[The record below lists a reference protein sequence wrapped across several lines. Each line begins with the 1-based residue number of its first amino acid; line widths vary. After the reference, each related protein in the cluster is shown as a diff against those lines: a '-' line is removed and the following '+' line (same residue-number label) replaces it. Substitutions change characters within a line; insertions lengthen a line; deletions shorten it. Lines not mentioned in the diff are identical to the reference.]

1 MRLTGVGSRRLL
13 RNSDASSF
21 FLVGVARGQA
31 WTIFFLESLSMERMK
46 KKWQRCCRMTNA
58 ELFSETCFSH
68 QELKME
74 LKVKNLASSD
84 SRGCDLQK
92 EVMVKV
98 TNQRTHEV
106 RLALGTGREPPQ
118 AVPRSFPGDKVSFS
132 GCSRWRP
139 S

>member
-1 MRLTGVGSRRLL
+1 MLL

-21 FLVGVARGQA
+21 FLVGIARGQA
-31 WTIFFLESLSMERMK
+31 WTILFLESLNVERTK
-46 KKWQRCCRMTNA
+46 KNWQRCRRMTNA
-58 ELFSETCFSH
+58 ELRSETCFFH

-106 RLALGTGREPPQ
+106 RLCLGTGASLHKASRGAFLGTRLVSLATDCGDPAKGR
-118 AVPRSFPGDKVSFS
+118 AVFQV
-132 GCSRWRP
+132 
-139 S
+139 

>member
-1 MRLTGVGSRRLL
+1 
-13 RNSDASSF
+13 
-21 FLVGVARGQA
+21 
-31 WTIFFLESLSMERMK
+31 
-46 KKWQRCCRMTNA
+46 
-58 ELFSETCFSH
+58 
-68 QELKME
+68 ME

-132 GCSRWRP
+132 AAAGGDPAEGRTVFQV
-139 S
+139 